1 MIVVEF
7 GVNVPLPEVV
17 HVPPVAPPPT
27 VPPKVAE
34 AVPEHSVWAAPT
46 LTVAALR
53 TVSITCAVTVPQGDV
68 WPLELSVKV
77 TVPVEASAV
86 DAV

>member
-7 GVNVPLPEVV
+7 GVKVPLPEVV
-17 HVPPVAPPPT
+17 HVPFVAPPPT

-53 TVSITCAVTVPQGDV
+53 TVVTTATVAAPQGDC
-68 WPLELSVKV
+68 WPDEVSVKV

-86 DAV
+86 EAV

>member
-1 MIVVEF
+1 MF
-7 GVNVPLPEVV
+7 GVNVPLPELV

-34 AVPEHSVWAAPT
+34 AVPEHSVWAAPA
-46 LTVAALR
+46 LAVAAIR
-53 TVSITCAVTVPQGDV
+53 TVSTTCAVAAPHGAV
-68 WPLELSVKV
+68 WPEVVSVNV
-77 TVPVEASAV
+77 TVPAEASAV

>member
-1 MIVVEF
+1 M
-7 GVNVPLPEVV
+7 NVPLPELV

-27 VPPKVAE
+27 VPPNAAE

-46 LTVAALR
+46 LAVAALL
-53 TVSITCAVTVPQGDV
+53 TVSTTCAAAATQGLV
-68 WPLELSVKV
+68 WPNVVSVKV